1 MSHNIHFNE
10 QSARHSFFSHK
21 EKAWHGLGQIVQDAP
36 TSAEAIALAGLDFQ
50 VVKAPLQTCPFEVT
64 AEDPA
69 LNVAVNEIPVAGHF
83 ATLRTDSLRPLGIV
97 GKDYHI
103 VQNRD
108 AFTFFDAIAQ
118 KNQIVYETAG
128 ALGQG
133 ERIFITAKLPG
144 HIRVGNDDLIEK
156 YIFLTNSHD
165 GSGSITAAFTPVRV
179 VCQNTLNAAMGNL
192 SGAVRIRH
200 TASAK
205 ERLLQAHQIMG
216 LASKI
221 ADQKQDL
228 FNRWIKV
235 KITDKELKR
244 LIQVAMTPSN
254 ETLGNLRDGKI
265 ELLSAQYLN
274 MVDSVYEYALGDP
287 TQNLATTVGTLFGA
301 YNSVTGYFQNVR
313 KYNDQEAKIKSVL
326 MGGTAQLRGQRAFDL
341 CEGFARAGADSLFLN

>member
-10 QSARHSFFSHK
+10 QSGRHSFFSLK

-36 TSAEAIALAGLDFQ
+36 TSAQAIALAGLDFQ
-50 VVKAPLQTCPFEVT
+50 VVKAPLQTCPFEIIS
-64 AEDPA
+64 EDPA
-69 LNVAVNEIPVAGHF
+69 LSVTVDEIAVAAHF
-83 ATLRTDSLRPLGIV
+83 ATLRTDILRPLGIV

-108 AFTFFDAIAQ
+108 AFTFFDGIAQ
-118 KNQIVYETAG
+118 KNQVVYETAG

-144 HIRVGNDDLIEK
+144 HIQVGDNDLIEK

-228 FNRWIKV
+228 FNRWAKV

-244 LIQVAMTPSN
+244 LIQIAMAPSS

-287 TQNLATTVGTLFGA
+287 TQNTVTTAGTVFGA

-341 CEGFARAGADSLFLN
+341 CEGFARVGADSFSLN